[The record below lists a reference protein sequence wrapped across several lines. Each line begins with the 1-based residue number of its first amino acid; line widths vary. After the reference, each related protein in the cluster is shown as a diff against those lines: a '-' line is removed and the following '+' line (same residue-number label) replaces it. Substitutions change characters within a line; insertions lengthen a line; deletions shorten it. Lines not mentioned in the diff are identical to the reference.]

1 MEDQKFS
8 FSESFQKTKEYVE
21 TQFDLLKLKAIAR
34 SSRIAGALI
43 LDATQL
49 LLLMIV
55 IFFLSLAF
63 GFFLGEVL
71 NSNALG
77 FLITGLIFLVLFFII
92 RSISPKLEAR
102 CMDLIISRILSKWNE
117 EVEEADIEKVAGI
130 KKNKE
135 SESESFNES
144 SIK

>member
-43 LDATQL
+43 LDAAQL
-49 LLLMIV
+49 LVLMIV

-77 FLITGLIFLVLFFII
+77 FLITGLIFLVIFFII

-117 EVEEADIEKVAGI
+117 EVEEADIEKVANI

-135 SESESFNES
+135 SESESFNEFQ
-144 SIK
+144 